1 MTHFLKTFVLLSA
14 VFASAFS
21 YAGHHKEGEMK
32 PATIVDL
39 AVAAEATSTLVTAVK
54 AADLVGVLSGDG
66 PFTVLAPTNAAFAK
80 LPEGTL
86 SALLADPAALAEV
99 LKAHVI
105 SGKAMAADV
114 VKATEVVTLNG
125 TYSVQVA
132 GEGVAIGGANVIAT
146 DLVAKNGVVHL
157 IDTVIIPE

>member
-1 MTHFLKTFVLLSA
+1 MTRFSKVLMLLA
-14 VFASAFS
+14 TVFTAGLAF
-21 YAGHHKEGEMK
+21 AGHHKEGEMK
-32 PATIVDL
+32 PATVVDL

-66 PFTVLAPTNAAFAK
+66 PFTVLAPTNDAFAK

-86 SALLADPAALAEV
+86 SALLADPAALADV

-105 SGKAMAADV
+105 AGKALAADV
-114 VKATEVVTLNG
+114 VKATAVDTLNG
-125 TYSVQVA
+125 SYAVVA
-132 GEGVAIGGANVIAT
+132 TDAGVTIGGANVIAT
-146 DLVAKNGVVHL
+146 DLMAKNGVVHL

>member
-1 MTHFLKTFVLLSA
+1 
-14 VFASAFS
+14 
-21 YAGHHKEGEMK
+21 
-32 PATIVDL
+32 
-39 AVAAEATSTLVTAVK
+39 LVTAVK

-132 GEGVAIGGANVIAT
+132 GDGVAIGGANVIAT

-157 IDTVIIPE
+157 IDSVIIPE